1 MVEVIP
7 VPEKKY
13 VIFRPIGDLNIV
25 DIDEGGRKMKEA
37 AAVMNGKF
45 VLLSDLREIKA
56 LPSEGREK
64 ITQYM
69 KYMRENGMDQVIRV
83 FRSKTMALI
92 SKFVDTNIKAGYFT
106 TYFTDWD
113 KAMAHLEKVVKML

>member
-7 VPEKKY
+7 VPEKNY
-13 VIFRPIGDLNIV
+13 IIFRPLGDLTV
-25 DIDEGGRKMKEA
+25 TDIESGGRKMKD
-37 AAVMNGKF
+37 AVSKMQGKF
-45 VLLSDLREIKA
+45 VLLSDLREVQSIPA
-56 LPSEGREK
+56 DGREK

-69 KYMRENGMDQVIRV
+69 KMARENGMDQVIRV
-83 FRSKTMALI
+83 FRSKTMALV

-113 KAMAHLEKVVKML
+113 KAMAHLEKTIKNY